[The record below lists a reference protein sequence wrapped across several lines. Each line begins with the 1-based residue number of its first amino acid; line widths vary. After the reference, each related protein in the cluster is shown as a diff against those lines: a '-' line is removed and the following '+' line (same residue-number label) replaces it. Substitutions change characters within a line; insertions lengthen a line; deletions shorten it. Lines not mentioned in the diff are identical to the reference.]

1 MENVGI
7 DFRSNT
13 DGTFN
18 FRCAALQAMSINKSG
33 VTVKNLTVVEKATV
47 QNLQVDNDIIAVKFF
62 SSNATS
68 KSLIQFQT
76 ILRQNQVDKI

>member
-1 MENVGI
+1 MGNVCI

-33 VTVKNLTVVEKATV
+33 VTVKNLAVVEKATV
-47 QNLQVDNDIIAVKFF
+47 TVQTLQVDNDII
-62 SSNATS
+62 
-68 KSLIQFQT
+68 L
-76 ILRQNQVDKI
+76 